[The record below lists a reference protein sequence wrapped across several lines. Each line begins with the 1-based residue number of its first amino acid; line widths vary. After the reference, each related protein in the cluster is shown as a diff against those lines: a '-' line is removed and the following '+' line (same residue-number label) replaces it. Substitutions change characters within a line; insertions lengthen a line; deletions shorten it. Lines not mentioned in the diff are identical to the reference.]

1 MKVSYNWLKEYVA
14 FDLSPQELAKALTA
28 RGVVVE
34 ILTHLN
40 QGVEGVKVGRVV
52 KMERHPNADSL
63 WVTQTDV
70 GGEVLTI
77 LTGAQ
82 NVVEGALVPAAI
94 PGAKLPGGKQMAAK
108 ELRGILSHGM
118 LCSAP
123 ELGIDG
129 DGEGIM
135 LLPDDGELAPGMDV
149 ADVLGLNDW
158 VLELDLTANY
168 ASHCQ
173 SMVGVAQEVAAIVGG
188 QVAGVELLAEG
199 EMVEQS
205 ASPYPEAD
213 ESADQAL
220 MVAEPVAEYGVRA
233 PESTESV
240 VRTPET
246 KAPAKTGTNIK
257 RMIGLEIQAVD
268 LCDRYAARIVRGIKV
283 GESPAWLQARLR
295 AAGMRPINNV
305 VDISN
310 YVMLELGQPLHTFDY
325 QKIKGQEIIVRR
337 AEAGEKMVT
346 LDGQERT
353 LDPEILVIA
362 DRQGA
367 IAMAGVMGA
376 ENSEVTE
383 STTEILIESAHFD
396 NINNR
401 RTALRQNLPS
411 EASRR
416 FTKGVDPSGAPRAAD
431 RAAFLLTALCGGQ
444 AVQGVVDLYPR
455 PSVPS
460 VILLRPAKV
469 NAHLGMAIPTERMVA
484 HLEALGMAVLSP
496 EALALDLVQGAPE
509 DEEEGAD
516 LSGRPVWTA
525 LHQVSPVPTEI
536 HAYEGWAS
544 TAWAAVEAA
553 GESLGVD
560 GEDEVNLEETLVV
573 VVPTR
578 RLDISIE
585 IDLVEEIARSEGFD
599 AIPTALPVLATRRG
613 GRSVSAEQVLRTRR
627 ILAASGLD
635 EVITHSL
642 THPRIY
648 DRLQLAADATERNV
662 ITLANPMYEDRA
674 TLRTLLLP
682 GLIETLRHNANRQ
695 TKNVGIFELS
705 TVYLPKGHEGLPE
718 ERRHLAIALMGDQA
732 LPGWS
737 GTARPADFFLLKG
750 LLEYLVEALDI
761 PAWAVKASSHPSFHP
776 GRQAAL
782 YVGDE
787 LVGHFGE
794 LHPVVPAA
802 WDLDERVYAAELDF
816 ATLMAGARALR
827 PYRSIPK
834 VPAVTRDL
842 AMLVPDALPAAQVA
856 ATIREAAGATLE
868 SLFLFDLYQGEHVKP
883 GHRSLAYR
891 ITYRDPERTLTDADI
906 EAAHGAV
913 RQALGALGIELR
925 S

>member
-1 MKVSYNWLKEYVA
+1 MKVSYNWLKEYVS

-34 ILTHLN
+34 TLTYLN

-52 KMERHPNADSL
+52 KLERHPNADTL

-94 PGAKLPGGKQMAAK
+94 PGSKLPGGKQMGAK

-129 DGEGIM
+129 DGDGIM
-135 LLPDDGELAPGMDV
+135 LLPDDGILAPGMDV
-149 ADVLGLNDW
+149 AEVLGLNDW

-168 ASHCQ
+168 AAHCQ
-173 SMVGVAQEVAAIVGG
+173 SMLGVAQEVAAIVGRA
-188 QVAGVELLAEG
+188 VEGVELLAEG
-199 EMVEQS
+199 ELQPTSGE
-205 ASPYPEAD
+205 YPGPE
-213 ESADQAL
+213 ELDQGDL
-220 MVAEPVAEYGVRA
+220 MVAEPVAELGVR
-233 PESTESV
+233 E
-240 VRTPET
+240 PET
-246 KAPAKTGTNIK
+246 AAPAKTGTDIK

-268 LCDRYAARIVRGIKV
+268 LCDRYAARIVRGVKV
-283 GESPAWLQARLR
+283 SESPAWLQARLR

-305 VDISN
+305 VDIAN
-310 YVMLELGQPLHTFDY
+310 YVMLEMGQPLHTFDY

-337 AEAGEKMVT
+337 AEAGEKIVT

-362 DRQGA
+362 DRRGP
-367 IAMAGVMGA
+367 IAMAGVMGG
-376 ENSEVTE
+376 ENTEVTGT
-383 STTEILIESAHFD
+383 TTEILIESAHFD

-444 AVQGVVDLYPR
+444 AVQGLVDLYPR
-455 PSVPS
+455 PTAPS

-469 NAHLGMAIPTERMVA
+469 NAHLGMKIPTERMVA
-484 HLEALGMAVLSP
+484 HLEALGMKVLSP
-496 EALALDLVQGAPE
+496 EALALELVQGAPE
-509 DEEEGAD
+509 GEEEGAD

-525 LHQVSPVPTEI
+525 LHQVSPVPTEPD
-536 HAYEGWAS
+536 AYEAWAEA
-544 TAWAAVEAA
+544 AWAAIEAA
-553 GESLGVD
+553 GECLGLGAEEGLGAVAAPTM
-560 GEDEVNLEETLVV
+560 EDLLVV

-578 RLDISIE
+578 RLDISAE
-585 IDLVEEIARSEGFD
+585 IDLVEEIARSEGFH

-613 GRSVSAEQVLRTRR
+613 GRSATAEQVLRTRR
-627 ILAASGLD
+627 ILAAAGLD
-635 EVITHSL
+635 EALTHSL
-642 THPRIY
+642 TNPRVY
-648 DRLQLAADATERNV
+648 ERLQLPPHDPAFNQ
-662 ITLANPMYEDRA
+662 ITLANPMYEDRS

-682 GLIETLRHNANRQ
+682 GLLETLRHNANRQ
-695 TKNVGIFELS
+695 LKNVGLFEIS
-705 TVYLPKGHEGLPE
+705 TVYLPAAEGQLPD
-718 ERRHLAIALMGDQA
+718 ERRHLAIALMGEQG
-732 LPGWS
+732 LPGWN
-737 GTARPADFFLLKG
+737 AAPRPADFFHLKG
-750 LLEYLVEALDI
+750 LIEYLLEALDI
-761 PAWAVKASSHPSFHP
+761 NEWHVAPAQHPSFHP

-782 YVGDE
+782 YVGGA
-787 LVGHFGE
+787 LVGTFGE
-794 LHPVVPAA
+794 LHPAVAEA
-802 WDLDERVYAAELDF
+802 WDLADRVYAAEFDF
-816 ATLMAGARALR
+816 ATLLAGARPLR
-827 PYRSIPK
+827 AYRPIPK

-842 AMLVPDALPAAQVA
+842 AMIVPDALPAAQVA
-856 ATIREAAGATLE
+856 ETIRAAAGATLE
-868 SLFLFDLYQGEHVKP
+868 SLLLFDLYQGEHVKP

-891 ITYRDPERTLTDADI
+891 ITYRDPEKTLTDADV
-906 EAAHGAV
+906 EVVHGAV

>member
-1 MKVSYNWLKEYVA
+1 MKVSYNWLKEYVS

-34 ILTHLN
+34 LLTYLN

-52 KMERHPNADSL
+52 KMERHPNADTL

-82 NVVEGALVPAAI
+82 NVVEGALVPAAV
-94 PGAKLPGGKQMAAK
+94 PGAKLPGGKEMAAK

-168 ASHCQ
+168 AAHCQ
-173 SMVGVAQEVAAIVGG
+173 SMLGVAQEVAAIVRG

-199 EMVEQS
+199 EVEPKPLTYEE
-205 ASPYPEAD
+205 AEVEVPER
-213 ESADQAL
+213 EL
-220 MVAEPVAEYGVRA
+220 VLAEPVAEYGVQA
-233 PESTESV
+233 
-240 VRTPET
+240 PET
-246 KAPAKTGTNIK
+246 KSPAKTGTNIK

-268 LCDRYAARIVRGIKV
+268 LCDRYAARLVRGVKV
-283 GESPAWLQARLR
+283 GESPAWMQARLR

-337 AEAGEKMVT
+337 AEAGEKVIT

-362 DRQGA
+362 DRQGV

-411 EASRR
+411 EAARR
-416 FTKGVDPSGAPRAAD
+416 YTKGVDPSGAPRAAD

-444 AVQGVVDLYPR
+444 AVQGLVDLYPR
-455 PSVPS
+455 PTVPS

-469 NAHLGMAIPTERMVA
+469 NAHLGMSIPTERMVE

-509 DEEEGAD
+509 GEEEGAD
-516 LSGRPVWTA
+516 LSGRPIWTA
-525 LHQVSPVPTEI
+525 LHQVSPVPTEP
-536 HAYEGWAS
+536 HAYEGWAEA
-544 TAWAAVEAA
+544 AWAAVEAA
-553 GESLGVD
+553 GDRLGID
-560 GEDEVNLEETLVV
+560 GEEEVTLEESLVV

-599 AIPTALPVLATRRG
+599 AIPTDLPVLATRRG
-613 GRSVSAEQVLRTRR
+613 GRSAVAEQVLRTRR
-627 ILAASGLD
+627 ILAAAGLD

-648 DRLQLAADATERNV
+648 DRLQLPADSPERNV

-695 TKNVGIFELS
+695 IKNLGIFELS
-705 TVYLPKGHEGLPE
+705 TVYLPTGSESLPD

-732 LPGWS
+732 LPGWA
-737 GTARPADFFLLKG
+737 GAPRPADFFLLKG
-750 LLEYLVEALDI
+750 VLEYLVEALDI
-761 PAWAVKASSHPSFHP
+761 PEWEVRPSSHPSYHP

-782 YVGDE
+782 YVGGE
-787 LVGHFGE
+787 LAGHFGE
-794 LHPVVPAA
+794 LHPKVTEAS
-802 WDLDERVYAAELDF
+802 DLEERVYAAELEF
-816 ATLMAGARALR
+816 ATLLAGARALR

-842 AMLVPDALPAAQVA
+842 AMLVAEAMPASQVA
-856 ATIREAAGATLE
+856 STIREAAGATLE
-868 SLFLFDLYQGEHVKP
+868 SLLLFDLYQGEHVKP
-883 GHRSLAYR
+883 GYRSLAYR
-891 ITYRDPERTLTDADI
+891 ITYRDPERTLTDADV
-906 EAAHGAV
+906 EAVHGAV

>member
-1 MKVSYNWLKEYVA
+1 MKVSYNWLKEYVS

-34 ILTHLN
+34 TLTYLN

-52 KMERHPNADSL
+52 KMERHPNADTL

-70 GGEVLTI
+70 GGEVLTV

-82 NVVEGALVPAAI
+82 NVVEGALVPAAV
-94 PGAKLPGGKQMAAK
+94 PGSKLPGGKEMAAK

-129 DGEGIM
+129 DGDGIM

-149 ADVLGLNDW
+149 AEVLGLNDW

-168 ASHCQ
+168 AAHCQ
-173 SMVGVAQEVAAIVGG
+173 SMLGVAQEVAAIVRG

-199 EMVEQS
+199 EVPSE
-205 ASPYPEAD
+205 PTVYPEAD
-213 ESADQAL
+213 EEEVEREL
-220 MVAEPVAEYGVRA
+220 VLAEPVAEYGVQA
-233 PESTESV
+233 
-240 VRTPET
+240 PET
-246 KAPAKTGTNIK
+246 KSPAKTGTNIK

-268 LCDRYAARIVRGIKV
+268 LCDRYTARLVRGVKV
-283 GESPAWLQARLR
+283 GQSPAWMQARLR
-295 AAGMRPINNV
+295 AAGMRPISNV

-337 AEAGEKMVT
+337 AEAGEKVIT
-346 LDGQERT
+346 LDGQERI

-362 DRQGA
+362 DRQGV

-411 EASRR
+411 EAARR
-416 FTKGVDPSGAPRAAD
+416 YTKGVDPSGAPRAAD

-444 AVQGVVDLYPR
+444 AVQGLVDLYPR
-455 PSVPS
+455 PTVPA
-460 VILLRPAKV
+460 VLLLRPAKV
-469 NAHLGMAIPTERMVA
+469 NAYLGMSIPTERMVE

-509 DEEEGAD
+509 GEEEGAD

-525 LHQVSPVPTEI
+525 LHQVSPVPTEV
-536 HAYEGWAS
+536 HAYEGWAEA
-544 TAWAAVEAA
+544 AWAAVEAA
-553 GESLGVD
+553 GERLGA
-560 GEDEVNLEETLVV
+560 GEEEATDLEETLVV

-599 AIPTALPVLATRRG
+599 AIPTDLPVLATRRG
-613 GRSVSAEQVLRTRR
+613 GRSAVAEQSLRTRR
-627 ILAASGLD
+627 ILAAAGLD

-648 DRLQLAADATERNV
+648 DRMQLPADAAERNV

-695 TKNVGIFELS
+695 IKNVGVFELS
-705 TVYLPKGHEGLPE
+705 TVYLPAGGESLPD

-732 LPGWS
+732 LPGWAS
-737 GTARPADFFLLKG
+737 APRPADFFLLKG
-750 LLEYLVEALDI
+750 ALEYLVEALDI
-761 PAWAVKASSHPSFHP
+761 PSWEVRTSSHPSYHP

-782 YVGDE
+782 YVGGE
-787 LVGHFGE
+787 LAGHFGE
-794 LHPVVPAA
+794 LHPKVTEAS
-802 WDLDERVYAAELDF
+802 DLDERVYAAELDF

-842 AMLVPDALPAAQVA
+842 AMIVADEMPAAQVA
-856 ATIREAAGATLE
+856 AAIREAAGATLE
-868 SLFLFDLYQGEHVKP
+868 SLLLFDLYQGEHVKP
-883 GHRSLAYR
+883 GYRSLAYR

-906 EAAHGAV
+906 EAVHGAV
-913 RQALGALGIELR
+913 RQALGLLGIELR

>member
-34 ILTHLN
+34 ILTYLN

-52 KMERHPNADSL
+52 KMERHPNADTL

-94 PGAKLPGGKQMAAK
+94 PGAKLPGGKEMAAK
-108 ELRGILSHGM
+108 DLRGILSHGM

-129 DGEGIM
+129 DGDGIM
-135 LLPDDGELAPGMDV
+135 LLPDDGELEPGMDV
-149 ADVLGLNDW
+149 AEVLGLNDW

-173 SMVGVAQEVAAIVGG
+173 SMIGVAQEVAAIVRG
-188 QVAGVELLAEG
+188 QVSGVELLAEG
-199 EMVEQS
+199 EINPERE
-205 ASPYPEAD
+205 PEAEETD
-213 ESADQAL
+213 LAERE
-220 MVAEPVAEYGVRA
+220 MVLAEPVAEYGVQG
-233 PESTESV
+233 PQ
-240 VRTPET
+240 T
-246 KAPAKTGTNIK
+246 KSAAKTGTNIK

-268 LCDRYAARIVRGIKV
+268 LCDRYTARIVRGVKV
-283 GESPAWLQARLR
+283 GQSPAWMQARLR
-295 AAGMRPINNV
+295 AAGMRPISNV

-325 QKIKGQEIIVRR
+325 QKIKGQEITVRR
-337 AEAGEKMVT
+337 AEAGEKVIT

-362 DRQGA
+362 DRQGV

-401 RTALRQNLPS
+401 RTALRMNLPS
-411 EASRR
+411 EAARR
-416 FTKGVDPSGAPRAAD
+416 YTKGVDPSGAPRAAD

-444 AVQGVVDLYPR
+444 AVQGLVDLYPR
-455 PSVPS
+455 PTVPS

-469 NAHLGMAIPTERMVA
+469 NAHLGMSVPTERMVE
-484 HLEALGMAVLSP
+484 HLEALGMVVLSP

-509 DEEEGAD
+509 EEEEGAD

-525 LHQVSPVPTEI
+525 LHQVSPVPTEV
-536 HAYEGWAS
+536 HAYQGWAEA
-544 TAWAAVEAA
+544 AWAAVEAA
-553 GESLGVD
+553 GEALGAD
-560 GEDEVNLEETLVV
+560 GEEEVELEETLVV

-578 RLDISIE
+578 RLDISVE

-599 AIPTALPVLATRRG
+599 AIPTDLPVLATRRG
-613 GRSVSAEQVLRTRR
+613 GRSAIAEQAMRTRR
-627 ILAASGLD
+627 ILAAAGLD

-648 DRLQLAADATERNV
+648 DRMQLPADAAERNV

-695 TKNVGIFELS
+695 IKNVGIFELS
-705 TVYLPKGHEGLPE
+705 TVYLPSGGESLPD
-718 ERRHLAIALMGDQA
+718 ERRHLAIAMMGDQA

-737 GTARPADFFLLKG
+737 AIARPADFFLLKG
-750 LLEYLVEALDI
+750 VLEYLVEALDI
-761 PAWAVKASSHPSFHP
+761 PNWEVRPSSHPSFHP

-782 YVGDE
+782 YVGGE

-794 LHPVVPAA
+794 LHPKVNEAS
-802 WDLDERVYAAELDF
+802 DLDERVYAAELDF

-827 PYRSIPK
+827 SYRPIPK

-842 AMLVPDALPAAQVA
+842 AMLVPDAIPAAHVA
-856 ATIREAAGATLE
+856 TTIREAAGATLE
-868 SLFLFDLYQGEHVKP
+868 SLLLFDLYQGEHVKQ

-891 ITYRDPERTLTDADI
+891 ITYRDPERTLTDAEI
-906 EAAHGAV
+906 EVVHGAV
-913 RQALGALGIELR
+913 RQALGALGVELR

>member
-34 ILTHLN
+34 LLTHLN
-40 QGVEGVKVGRVV
+40 QGVEGVKVGRVL
-52 KMERHPNADSL
+52 KLERHPNADTL

-82 NVVEGALVPAAI
+82 NLVEGALVPAAV
-94 PGAKLPGGKQMAAK
+94 PGAKLPGGKLMAAK

-118 LCSAP
+118 LCSPP

-135 LLPDDGELAPGMDV
+135 LLPDDGELAPGLDV
-149 ADVLGLNDW
+149 AEVLGLNDW
-158 VLELDLTANY
+158 ILELDLTANY
-168 ASHCQ
+168 AAHCQ
-173 SMVGVAQEVAAIVGG
+173 SMLGVAQEVAAIVGG
-188 QVAGVELLAEG
+188 QVGAVELLAEG
-199 EMVEQS
+199 E
-205 ASPYPEAD
+205 
-213 ESADQAL
+213 
-220 MVAEPVAEYGVRA
+220 
-233 PESTESV
+233 
-240 VRTPET
+240 
-246 KAPAKTGTNIK
+246 KTGTNIK
-257 RMIGLEIQAVD
+257 RMLDLEIQAID
-268 LCDRYAARIVRGIKV
+268 LCDRYVARLVRGVKV
-283 GESPAWLQARLR
+283 GESPAWLQARIR

-310 YVMLELGQPLHTFDY
+310 YVMLEMGQPLHTFDY
-325 QKIKGQEIIVRR
+325 QKIKGQEITVRR
-337 AEAGEKMVT
+337 AEPGEKMIT

-353 LDPEILVIA
+353 LDPEILVIT

-376 ENSEVTE
+376 ENSEVTDA
-383 STTEILIESAHFD
+383 TTEILIESAHFE

-416 FTKGVDPSGAPRAAD
+416 FTKGVDPSGAPRAAE
-431 RAAFLLTALCGGQ
+431 RAAFLLTALCGGE
-444 AVQGVVDLYPR
+444 AVQGLIDLYPR
-455 PSVPS
+455 PTVPP
-460 VILLRPAKV
+460 VILLRPEMV
-469 NAHLGMAIPTERMVA
+469 NAHLGMTIARERMVA

-496 EALALDLVQGAPE
+496 EALALDLVQGAPWE
-509 DEEEGAD
+509 EGEEEGAD

-525 LHQVSPVPTEI
+525 LHQVSPVPTEA
-536 HAYEGWAS
+536 HAYEGWAQA
-544 TAWAAVEAA
+544 AWGALEALAAELEGAT
-553 GESLGVD
+553 ES
-560 GEDEVNLEETLVV
+560 LVV

-578 RLDISIE
+578 RLDIGGE

-613 GRSVSAEQVLRTRR
+613 GRSAVAEQVLRSRR
-627 ILAASGLD
+627 ILAAAGLD

-648 DRLQLAADATERNV
+648 DRLQLPVGAAERNV

-674 TLRTLLLP
+674 TLRTLVLP

-695 TKNVGIFELS
+695 IKNVGIFELS
-705 TVYLPKGHEGLPE
+705 TVYLPAADQQLPD
-718 ERRHLAIALMGDQA
+718 ERRHLAIALMGDQG
-732 LPGWS
+732 LPGWT
-737 GTARPADFFLLKG
+737 GGAAPADFFQLKG
-750 LLEYLVEALDI
+750 LLEYLLEALDI
-761 PAWAVKASSHPSFHP
+761 PDWSVEPSAHPSYHP

-782 YVGDE
+782 YASGSA
-787 LVGHFGE
+787 VGHFGE
-794 LHPVVPAA
+794 LHPAVAAA
-802 WDLDERVYAAELDF
+802 WDLDERIYAAELDF
-816 ATLMAGARALR
+816 AGLLAGARPLR

-842 AMLVPDALPAAQVA
+842 AMLVAESVPAAQVA
-856 ATIREAAGATLE
+856 ATIRAAAGATLE
-868 SLFLFDLYQGEHVKP
+868 SLLLFDLYQGEHVKP
-883 GHRSLAYR
+883 GYRSLAYR
-891 ITYRDPERTLTDADI
+891 ITYRDPERTLTDADV
-906 EAAHGAV
+906 EAVHGAV
-913 RQALGALGIELR
+913 RQALGALSIELR